1 MQSLT
6 PGLHTW
12 APGVKW
18 LWPGLR
24 SKGCGHLQRCRTR
37 RFSLARGEL
46 TAAAPRTPTLP
57 QAANPRFVKR
67 PPLRPFR
74 GRMRSKAVVPD
85 FSAPGSRSKED
96 TFSKDMGVGSGF
108 RMIHTCIAL
117 TVPISSI
124 TITSAPPQIRH
135 SIPEFGDPQLR
146 AWARLSVLWANNKG
160 FLCFCWLWGHQ
171 QKDLSWGQNL
181 EGQ

>member
-1 MQSLT
+1 MCRASRRGFT
-6 PGLHTW
+6 PELLGWNGYGQASALQGTGICRDA
-12 APGVKW
+12 APGASVSREGS
-18 LWPGLR
+18 GLQPR
-24 SKGCGHLQRCRTR
+24 RELLPLGCKPEVCQ
-37 RFSLARGEL
+37 AAP
-46 TAAAPRTPTLP
+46 TAA
-57 QAANPRFVKR
+57 
-67 PPLRPFR
+67 FR

-108 RMIHTCIAL
+108 RMIHTCIAFTL
-117 TVPISSI
+117 PISSM
-124 TITSAPPQIRH
+124 TVTSAPPQIRH
-135 SIPEFGDPQLR
+135 SIPKFGDPQLR